1 MSDYIEP
8 VERLADMFRRL
19 DGIGKKT
26 ALRLA
31 FSVVNMSTADA
42 EEFASAIL
50 AAKHSVTYCQEC
62 QNISTSELCP
72 ICSDAERD
80 HSTVC
85 VVEDTRAV
93 AAIERTKEYFGL
105 YHVLHGTISPIR
117 GITPDKLKIREL
129 LSRFSKHPIT
139 EVIIATNPTTEGEA
153 TAMYISRLI
162 SPLGVK
168 VSRIANGIPVGGDL
182 EFVDN
187 MTLSR
192 AIAGRYELT

>member
-8 VERLADMFRRL
+8 IERLADMFRRL

-31 FSVVNMSTADA
+31 FSVVNMPLGDA

-50 AAKHSVTYCQEC
+50 AAKHGIVYCKEC
-62 QNISTSELCP
+62 QNISVDEVCP
-72 ICSDAERD
+72 ICSDLRRD
-80 HSTVC
+80 HTTIC
-85 VVEDTRAV
+85 VVEDTKAV
-93 AAIERTKEYFGL
+93 AAIERTKEYSGL

-117 GITPDKLKIREL
+117 GLTPDKLKIREL
-129 LSRFSKHPIT
+129 LGRLSSGKI
-139 EVIIATNPTTEGEA
+139 EEIIIATNPTTEGEA

-162 SPLGVK
+162 SPMGIK

-192 AIAGRYELT
+192 AITGRYELN